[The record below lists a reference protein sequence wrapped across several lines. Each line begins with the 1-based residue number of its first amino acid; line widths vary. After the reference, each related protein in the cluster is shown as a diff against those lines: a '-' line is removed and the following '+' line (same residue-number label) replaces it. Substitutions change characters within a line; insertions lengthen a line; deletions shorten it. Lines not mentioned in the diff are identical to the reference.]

1 MSKRLWIAAGF
12 AAAVT
17 PSLLTF
23 AARAQENPAVLSLT
37 VRPADPAEKGDGT
50 LSAAA
55 KAAIKYGP
63 LPFSAATAAAKAAA
77 NRARDEVEKSGSR
90 RPLSPAERAP
100 AGERFLRREQL

>member
-17 PSLLTF
+17 PSFLTF
-23 AARAQENPAVLSLT
+23 AAQAQGSAVVPSLT
-37 VRPADPAEKGDGT
+37 VRPADPAEKGNGT

-63 LPFSAATAAAKAAA
+63 LTFSDATVAAKAAA
-77 NRARDEVEKSGSR
+77 NRARERGRKIGRSAPFEPGRACTCWRGGSG
-90 RPLSPAERAP
+90 A
-100 AGERFLRREQL
+100 AGS